1 MTTSAMNLPP
11 TLIERLEEPGIADAL
26 VRLLDRL
33 DTLNRALD
41 TVQRVADLA
50 EQAPKFIAMAVDS
63 ADEVVRHGAM
73 AGIDIEKGVIQGTAA
88 ALRFGATMGPEK
100 VQALEALLESE
111 VLDPPALRVIGQ
123 LAGALSAAARTTTR
137 PMGPLGL
144 LKALAH
150 PDMQRALGF
159 LSDVGKHLGQRL
171 RESDSTPLDARGERR

>member
-1 MTTSAMNLPP
+1 MTTSAMNLPS

-33 DTLNRALD
+33 ETLNRTLD
-41 TVQRVADLA
+41 AVQRVADLA

-100 VQALEALLESE
+100 VRALAALLESA
-111 VLDPPALRVIGQ
+111 VLDPSALRLIGQ
-123 LAGALSAAARTTTR
+123 LAGALSAAAETTAR
-137 PMGPLGL
+137 PMGPLGVL
-144 LKALAH
+144 RALAD

-159 LSDVGKHLGQRL
+159 LSEVGRHFGQTL
-171 RESDSTPLDARGERR
+171 RESESTPLDARGERR